1 MLQRL
6 RPADLDE
13 LGLEAALQELTS
25 TWLERQ
31 PNTHLDL
38 EVSGD
43 FLNIDETVLISVYRL
58 VQECLTNIA
67 RYADAKQ
74 LVISV
79 VKKNSN
85 IIMSISDD
93 GNGFDSNLK
102 SNGFGLAG
110 MKERVEGLAGKFEL
124 QTALNEGVHIMIEL
138 PCSEKRL
145 E

>member
-1 MLQRL
+1 MVQNGNSLARF
-6 RPADLDE
+6 A
-13 LGLEAALQELTS
+13 S
-25 TWLERQ
+25 
-31 PNTHLDL
+31 
-38 EVSGD
+38 EV
-43 FLNIDETVLISVYRL
+43 
-58 VQECLTNIA
+58 
-67 RYADAKQ
+67 
-74 LVISV
+74 
-79 VKKNSN
+79 
-85 IIMSISDD
+85 IIQDD